1 MAAGRASDLDYA
13 VVLGCPRSG
22 TTFLMDV
29 LDTLPDTEAIAG
41 NLVPIYVPHA
51 LNLDLPREI
60 RNAMVTG
67 FDTALDIYLQ
77 SGMHLSRSVALRK
90 WNVVGRNLRDLP
102 AALRGERTVD
112 RIVYKEPFLAFAPE
126 LAWEAL
132 PEVRIVHLFRD
143 GRDCANS
150 LVRSYDVL
158 TDEKLSDLR
167 SSEAPLGRRHRDVY
181 VPWWVEEGDED
192 LFLDSSP
199 YVRAIWMWKAMVRR
213 CRDFFDR
220 PEVRESG
227 RGLEVRYE
235 DLSRE
240 PLGVGHRIA
249 EHLGVT
255 PTRAF
260 DRRLQGATDASIGK
274 HRNRDPAE
282 IAEAERIA
290 GRELSMLGY
299 AVGIPQERDRQL
311 VR

>member
-1 MAAGRASDLDYA
+1 MAGGRTSDLEYA

-29 LDTLPDTEAIAG
+29 LDTLPDSEAIAG

-51 LNLDLPREI
+51 LNVDLPREI
-60 RNAMVTG
+60 REAMVTG
-67 FDTALDIYLQ
+67 FETALDIYLQ

-90 WNVVGRNLRDLP
+90 WNVVGRSLRGLP
-102 AALRGERTVD
+102 AALRGERTVE
-112 RIVYKEPFLAFAPE
+112 RVIYKEPFLAFAPE

-132 PEVRIVHLFRD
+132 PEARIVHLFRD

-158 TDEKLSDLR
+158 TDEKLRDLR
-167 SSEAPLGRRHRDVY
+167 SSEAALGRRHGDLY
-181 VPWWVEEGDED
+181 VPSWVDEGDED

-213 CRDFFDR
+213 CREFFDR
-220 PEVRESG
+220 PEVSESG
-227 RGLEVRYE
+227 RVLEVRYE

-240 PLGVGHRIA
+240 PLEVGHRVA

-260 DRRLQGATDASIGK
+260 DKRLRGATDASIGK
-274 HRNRDPAE
+274 HRQRDPAE
-282 IAEAERIA
+282 VAEAERIA
-290 GRELSMLGY
+290 GDELSMLGY
-299 AVGIPQERDRQL
+299 EVGSPQEHARQL

>member
-1 MAAGRASDLDYA
+1 MDYA

-51 LNLDLPREI
+51 LNLDLPQEI
-60 RNAMVTG
+60 RDAMVTG
-67 FDTALDIYLQ
+67 FDIALDIYLQ
-77 SGMHLSRSVALRK
+77 SGMHLSRSAAVRK

-132 PEVRIVHLFRD
+132 PDVRIVHLFRD

-158 TDEKLSDLR
+158 TDEKLNDLR
-167 SSEAPLGRRHRDVY
+167 SSEAPLGRPHRDVY

-192 LFLDSSP
+192 LFVGSSP

-220 PEVRESG
+220 PEVIESG
-227 RGLEVRYE
+227 RVLEVRYE
-235 DLSRE
+235 DLSRD
-240 PLGVGHRIA
+240 PLSVGHRIA

-260 DRRLQGATDASIGK
+260 DRRLGGATDASIGK

-282 IAEAERIA
+282 IAQAERIA

-299 AVGIPQERDRQL
+299 EVGIPQERDRQL